1 MNANTKL
8 LHEIYYE
15 AITAIAIISSI
26 LENQPDGKFFDIL
39 FGRMTEY
46 RKIANETIMLLGDNQ
61 IQIKPQP
68 VSDKFSLITMR
79 KMAKTIKSKAV
90 IKGLIIR
97 GSVEGIKSVL
107 KQVSHLVVVTNEI
120 FSESC
125 SYEGETEQYQQYLGE
140 INQAM
145 AEMADEVV
153 EVVYGIPLY
162 HKQGVRRNEKYV
174 E

>member
-97 GSVEGIKSVL
+97 GSVEGIKSVIECINTC
-107 KQVSHLVVVTNEI
+107 TNAKK
-120 FSESC
+120 ESRLLA
-125 SYEGETEQYQQYLGE
+125 YRLIE
-140 INQAM
+140 
-145 AEMADEVV
+145 AEEENIRVLMENV
-153 EVVYGIPLY
+153 I
-162 HKQGVRRNEKYV
+162 
-174 E
+174 